1 MSSPIVR
8 RLTAVLALVAALGL
22 AAPPAADAASRRAPA
37 KPQAT
42 FVSSLVDQLTAWL
55 LGFWPAPAPA
65 ERNRQG
71 KTGTIQ
77 MDGQST
83 DGMTNGESSPP
94 DEPNPRGAMIDPNGN
109 S

>member
-8 RLTAVLALVAALGL
+8 RLTVVLALVAALWL

-42 FVSSLVDQLTAWL
+42 FVSSFVDQLTAWL
-55 LGFWPAPAPA
+55 LGFWPAPAPT

-71 KTGTIQ
+71 KTGTTQIDVQ
-77 MDGQST
+77 TLG
-83 DGMTNGESSPP
+83 GVTN
-94 DEPNPRGAMIDPNGN
+94 DETSDTAPRGGMIDPNGGW
-109 S
+109 

>member
-8 RLTAVLALVAALGL
+8 RLTAVLALVAALWL

-37 KPQAT
+37 KPQGT
-42 FVSSLVDQLTAWL
+42 FVSSLVDQFTVWL

-77 MDGQST
+77 LDVHNLSGV
-83 DGMTNGESSPP
+83 TNDESS
-94 DEPNPRGAMIDPNGN
+94 DTAPRGGMIDPNGGW
-109 S
+109 

>member
-8 RLTAVLALVAALGL
+8 RLTAVLALAAALWL

-37 KPQAT
+37 RPQAT
-42 FVSSLVDQLTAWL
+42 LVSNLVDQLTAWL
-55 LGFWPAPAPA
+55 LGFWPAPAPT

-77 MDGQST
+77 MDVHNLSGV
-83 DGMTNGESSPP
+83 TN
-94 DEPNPRGAMIDPNGN
+94 DETADTAPRGAMIDPNGGW
-109 S
+109 

>member
-8 RLTAVLALVAALGL
+8 RLTAVLALVAALWL
-22 AAPPAADAASRRAPA
+22 AAPSAADAASRRAPA

-42 FVSSLVDQLTAWL
+42 LVSSLVDQFTTWL
-55 LGFWPAPAPA
+55 LEFWPAPAPA

-77 MDGQST
+77 MGVHHLSGVTNDETT
-83 DGMTNGESSPP
+83 DAA
-94 DEPNPRGAMIDPNGN
+94 PRGAMIDPNGGW
-109 S
+109 

>member
-8 RLTAVLALVAALGL
+8 RLTAVLALVAALWL

-42 FVSSLVDQLTAWL
+42 LASSLVDQLTAWL
-55 LGFWPAPAPA
+55 LGFWPAPVPS

-71 KTGTIQ
+71 KTGTLQ
-77 MDGQST
+77 MDGQSA
-83 DGMTNGESSPP
+83 GMTNADNP
-94 DEPNPRGAMIDPNGN
+94 DADPRGAMIDPNGGW
-109 S
+109 